1 MSAADNEFEL
11 NQSRIG
17 RLVKLG
23 ADDIQQKALEFARK
37 SEALQQSG
45 EMAAAHRLKQ
55 EREGATRQQEAA
67 SLRLKREAEAA
78 AAAEAALEEMRAHR
92 GQLQSKVVEQG
103 ERRLAGEATLRDLEK
118 KAEGADPDELKRL
131 HALVALADRL
141 SSQKSDFKKQCAR
154 QLAAWQAELA
164 SLESANASTVDE
176 EGAKLAEIERLH
188 AAEEAKAMTMRRLV
202 GQKGRQAASLA
213 REVDDVPSSAEL
225 MQYERRF
232 RELYGQVASKLT
244 ETKRYFALYN
254 TLEEQKGYLTKE
266 VSLLNSIHENYSKAA
281 TGSAKDKIADS
292 VEGLNSSVQQNLA
305 KAQQRLQEER
315 SSRDAAQAAYDK
327 LVEAQRRYFQLVKA
341 YQLEC
346 QKNEEMAA
354 QITATGG

>member
-1 MSAADNEFEL
+1 M
-11 NQSRIG
+11 
-17 RLVKLG
+17 
-23 ADDIQQKALEFARK
+23 AL
-37 SEALQQSG
+37 
-45 EMAAAHRLKQ
+45 
-55 EREGATRQQEAA
+55 
-67 SLRLKREAEAA
+67 
-78 AAAEAALEEMRAHR
+78 
-92 GQLQSKVVEQG
+92 
-103 ERRLAGEATLRDLEK
+103 
-118 KAEGADPDELKRL
+118 
-131 HALVALADRL
+131 
-141 SSQKSDFKKQCAR
+141 